1 MNTTKFFS
9 IFFLIIL
16 LTNSFTKVYTSEPI
30 VYIDLDKL
38 MKSSLVGKSMFKKL
52 KIYKEDNKNRFNKNL
67 DNLKSKEKK
76 IISQKNVIEL
86 DEFRIKMKDLNIE
99 FNEYKKNV
107 NEFNNNINKLKI
119 ESEQSIMKILTP
131 ILSEFSKNNSISM
144 ILNKQ
149 NLIIAKTELDI
160 TDLIITELNKEIK
173 EIKLKN

>member
-1 MNTTKFFS
+1 
-9 IFFLIIL
+9 
-16 LTNSFTKVYTSEPI
+16 
-30 VYIDLDKL
+30 